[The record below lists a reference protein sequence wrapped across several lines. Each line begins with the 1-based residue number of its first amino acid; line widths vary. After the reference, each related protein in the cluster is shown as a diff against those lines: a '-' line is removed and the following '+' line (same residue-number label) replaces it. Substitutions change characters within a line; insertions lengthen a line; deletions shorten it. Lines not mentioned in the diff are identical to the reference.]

1 MGGVITK
8 LEARQLVK
16 EYPGRPNPVRALDG
30 VDVHVDTGEIVC
42 LLGAS
47 GCGKSTLLQIAAGL
61 EEPTSGSV
69 LLDGFPVAGPGP
81 DRGLVLQGYS
91 LYPWRSVAANVA
103 FGLELQGLPRQ
114 DIAGRVGRYLDVMGL
129 SRFATSLP
137 NELSGGM
144 QQRVAIARAIATEP
158 SVLLLDEPFG
168 ALDAQTRGS
177 MQEFLL
183 QVWRDT
189 GATILMVTHDVE
201 EAVFLSSRIY
211 VMTPHPGRI
220 ADEVAVPFGPDR
232 AHHLLREAAFQ
243 EVCERLDD
251 LLHAR
256 RSYAPEHA

>member
-1 MGGVITK
+1 
-8 LEARQLVK
+8 
-16 EYPGRPNPVRALDG
+16 PGRPNPVRALDG